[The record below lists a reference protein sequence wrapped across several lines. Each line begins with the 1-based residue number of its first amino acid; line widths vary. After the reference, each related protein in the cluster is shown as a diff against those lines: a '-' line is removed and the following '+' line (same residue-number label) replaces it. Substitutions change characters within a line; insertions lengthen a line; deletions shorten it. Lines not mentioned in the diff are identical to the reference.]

1 MRAVNRDEANQRALT
16 RLIEADPVLIGVGK
30 AGDVVPRMQP
40 NMILTSGA
48 PLPWHEYVGMQR
60 KAIMWGAVFEG
71 LAAAPEEAADKIER
85 GEIVL
90 GSTQSMGCVG
100 VHAGI
105 YTASMSVLV
114 VEDQASRRRG
124 YCHFFEG
131 EAPRRLGFGF
141 YGPEVVARLRFI
153 EDVLA
158 PVVGEAVRRLGG
170 ISLLPIAKRA
180 LGLGDE
186 MHARTVAGTLL
197 MTRVLLP
204 ALLDIARDR
213 SEDVQRALKF
223 LETADHSFF
232 RVWMAACKAIL
243 DAASDIEGSSLVTAM
258 VFNCKDFAIRVS
270 GLGEQWFR
278 GPHQRFDRK
287 MAGGRWVV
295 PEGCFTSGSECV
307 FSECLGLGA
316 FASAAAFMLQ
326 VYQGVPPE
334 KMVERSLAMY
344 GITLGEHPEFTIP
357 FLSHRGVPVG
367 IDLFKVIDSG
377 TLPAFQGLVVDKEGG
392 LLGTAVA
399 RPPVE
404 CFQAAAVA
412 YRERYQ
418 V

>member
-1 MRAVNRDEANQRALT
+1 MNRDAANQQALT
-16 RLIEADPVLIGVGK
+16 RLVEADPVLIGVGK
-30 AGDVVPRMQP
+30 AADVVPRMQP

-60 KAIMWGAVFEG
+60 RAILWGAVFEG
-71 LAAAPEEAADKIER
+71 LAASPEEAADRIDR

-90 GSTQSMGCVG
+90 GSTQHMGCVG
-100 VHAGI
+100 IHAGI

-114 VEDQASRRRG
+114 VEDRASGRRG

-131 EAPRRLGFGF
+131 EAPRRFGFGC
-141 YGPEVVARLRFI
+141 YGPEVVAQLRFI

-170 ISLLPIAKRA
+170 VSLIPIARRA
-180 LGLGDE
+180 LAQGDD

-197 MTRVLLP
+197 TTRALLP
-204 ALLDIARDR
+204 ALLDMARD
-213 SEDVQRALKF
+213 SIDDIQRALKF
-223 LETADHSFF
+223 LETADHFFF
-232 RVWMAACKAIL
+232 RIWMAACKAIL

-270 GLGEQWFR
+270 GLGERWFR
-278 GPHQRFDRK
+278 GPHQRFDSRL
-287 MAGGRWVV
+287 AGGRWVV
-295 PEGCFTSGSECV
+295 PEGCFTSGSDCV

-326 VYQGVPPE
+326 VYEGVPPE
-334 KMVERSLAMY
+334 KMVERNLAMY

-357 FLSHRGVPVG
+357 FLGHRGVPVG
-367 IDLFKVIDSG
+367 IDIFKVIDSG
-377 TLPAFQGLVVDKEGG
+377 TLPAFQNLVLSEEGG
-392 LLGTAVA
+392 VVGSAVA
-399 RPPVE
+399 RPPLE